1 MQSKPVSASKIDSH
15 VYRIFPN
22 DLNSHKTVF
31 GGQVMAIADRLA
43 LVVSERHSS
52 RVCVTASVDSVHF
65 FAPAKEGDTLIFS
78 AAINRCWNS
87 SMEVGVRVEAENSII
102 NEHKHIVSAYFT
114 FVAIDEHNN
123 PVTVPD
129 VVPETKE
136 EKQRYE
142 AAQLRKR
149 DLLRTRKRLKELR
162 TGD

>member
-65 FAPAKEGDTLIFS
+65 LAPAKEGDTLIFS

-102 NEHKHIVSAYFT
+102 NTHKHIVSAYFT

-123 PVTVPD
+123 PVAVPD

-142 AAQLRKR
+142 AAQLRNQ

-162 TGD
+162 TSD